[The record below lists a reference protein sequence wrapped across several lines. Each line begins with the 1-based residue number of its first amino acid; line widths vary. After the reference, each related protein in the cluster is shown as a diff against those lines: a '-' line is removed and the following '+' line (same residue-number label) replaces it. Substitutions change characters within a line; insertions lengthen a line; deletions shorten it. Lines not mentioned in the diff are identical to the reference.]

1 MTKDYVLHPLLSGPS
16 AITTLTA
23 NLTANLVRNLWTH
36 SVIMCGHF
44 PEGVQTYEKESIDG
58 VTRGDWC
65 LRQML
70 GSANISGNR
79 LLHLMTG
86 NLSFQIEHH
95 LFPDLPS
102 NRYQE
107 IAPKVQQLFERYGLT
122 YVSGPMSS
130 RSARRGRRFS
140 GSRRQTTSC
149 ARRRRRLSRRA
160 LTSSSSARRP
170 RSTPPRRSP
179 RTEGRRFRLGK
190 PSVRPEVRPSMGS
203 GVDARVP
210 AGQDQRR

>member
-1 MTKDYVLHPLLSGPS
+1 
-16 AITTLTA
+16 
-23 NLTANLVRNLWTH
+23 
-36 SVIMCGHF
+36 MCGHF

-79 LLHLMTG
+79 LPHFMTG

-160 LTSSSSARRP
+160 LTSSSSAGGP
-170 RSTPPRRSP
+170 
-179 RTEGRRFRLGK
+179 GRRHRGVAPGPKASDFAWVSRPFGPK
-190 PSVRPEVRPSMGS
+190 CVRQWAAE
-203 GVDARVP
+203 
-210 AGQDQRR
+210 

>member
-1 MTKDYVLHPLLSGPS
+1 MIRRQMTKDYVLHPLLSGPS

-86 NLSFQIEHH
+86 NLLPDRTPFVPGPAEEP
-95 LFPDLPS
+95 LPGDRAEGPTTLRALWPDLRQRPDVKQVGS
-102 NRYQE
+102 
-107 IAPKVQQLFERYGLT
+107 AWKKVF
-122 YVSGPMSS
+122 
-130 RSARRGRRFS
+130 
-140 GSRRQTTSC
+140 
-149 ARRRRRLSRRA
+149 RLS
-160 LTSSSSARRP
+160 
-170 RSTPPRRSP
+170 PPNDVLRKA
-179 RTEGRRFRLGK
+179 TAAVK
-190 PSVRPEVRPSMGS
+190 PASLNQLIFGPAAQ
-203 GVDARVP
+203 VDAT
-210 AGQDQRR
+210 AA